1 MMKSLRLLIVDDEP
15 LIRSGVRSGLN
26 SIAHLEVIGEAESGA
41 DAVHAILDLQPDLVL
56 LDVQLQDMTG
66 LEVVQQ
72 IPPERAPAVVFLT
85 AYDEYAVR
93 AFELNAIDY
102 VLKPFDPERLAQSI
116 ERARERIA
124 SQTQSELAEKL
135 QNLLDS
141 RQQRWAER
149 IVVKTGERYDIVPV
163 DSLDWIESANNYV
176 RLHCG
181 AKEYLLNE
189 TLTSLENRLNPKK
202 FLRVH
207 RRHIVNL
214 TKVLAVHP
222 MFGGAYQMELH
233 NGTRIGTGRQ
243 FKAPLESFL
252 SNQKL

>member
-1 MMKSLRLLIVDDEP
+1 MKTLRLLIVDDEP
-15 LIRSGVRSGLN
+15 LIRSGIRGSLD
-26 SIAHLEVIGEAESGA
+26 SIAHLEVIAEAGSGA
-41 DAVHAILDLQPDLVL
+41 EAVHAILSLQPDVVL
-56 LDVQLQDMTG
+56 LDVQLHDMTG
-66 LEVVQQ
+66 LEVIQQ
-72 IPPERAPAVVFLT
+72 LPPEQTPAVVFLT

-124 SQTQSELAEKL
+124 SQAQSDLAEKL

-149 IVVKTGERYDIVPV
+149 IVVRNGERYDIVAA
-163 DSLDWIESANNYV
+163 DSMDWIESANNYV

-181 AKEYLLNE
+181 AKEYLLSE
-189 TLTSLENRLNPKK
+189 TLTSLESRLNPKK

-207 RRHIVNL
+207 RRYIVNL
-214 TKVLAVHP
+214 IRVLAVHP
-222 MFGGAYQMELH
+222 MFGGVYQVELH
-233 NGTRIGTGRQ
+233 NGIRVGTGRQ
-243 FKAPLESFL
+243 FKAALESFL
-252 SNQKL
+252 RNQKV